1 MDGAG
6 TTDLGMWRRDRV
18 AACLYESSEDLKGS
32 GECMLG

>member
-1 MDGAG
+1 MVQAPQ
-6 TTDLGMWRRDRV
+6 TLGCGEEIVRV